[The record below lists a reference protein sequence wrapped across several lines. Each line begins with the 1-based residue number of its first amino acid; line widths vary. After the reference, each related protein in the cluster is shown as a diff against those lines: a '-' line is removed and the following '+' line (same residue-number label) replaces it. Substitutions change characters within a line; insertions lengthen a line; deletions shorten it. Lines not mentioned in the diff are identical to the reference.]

1 MGRPRA
7 PAYKPYSCHVIN
19 VANYDRLIQGI
30 RNAGFTFHKESLK
43 KGVLIT
49 LPNREHGYAFVD
61 AVNGLELGGKTI
73 RAQRDKVGP
82 QKEGYDDSKPN
93 LPSTD
98 EIRQIIRDT
107 FNGAQTSARPQV
119 QASNEGPRA
128 GAPTGYDSARPQMQA
143 IEPSHNEAGSDGDI
157 NDKNEPEDNHPCKK

>member
-19 VANYDRLIQGI
+19 VADYDRLIQGI
-30 RNAGFTFHKESLK
+30 HNAGFPFHREPLK

-49 LPNREHGYAFVD
+49 LPNREHGYVFRD

-73 RAQRDKVGP
+73 KAERDQRGT
-82 QKEGYDDSKPN
+82 QKEGYDNSKPN

-107 FNGAQTSARPQV
+107 FNGVQTSGRPQV
-119 QASNEGPRA
+119 QASNERPRA
-128 GAPTGYDSARPQMQA
+128 GAPTGYDSVRIPPMPQ
-143 IEPSHNEAGSDGDI
+143 
-157 NDKNEPEDNHPCKK
+157 C